1 MTREEAIYCMKSYI
15 NDDSYEHCVSCPYY
29 AKNNLDSNICVCESR
44 TAHEMA
50 IKALEQDT
58 VPFDFELYEDGL
70 MDMPKGMIEM
80 LDKIKAEIKDWY
92 WQADKQAL
100 AKDPCV
106 VDAMID
112 LFIRTIDKYKAEKE

>member
-1 MTREEAIYCMKSYI
+1 MTKEEAITRIKDHKITHKMHEPRAIYI
-15 NDDSYEHCVSCPYY
+15 SE
-29 AKNNLDSNICVCESR
+29 ALD
-44 TAHEMA
+44 MA

-58 VPFDFELYEDGL
+58 VPFDFELYEAGL